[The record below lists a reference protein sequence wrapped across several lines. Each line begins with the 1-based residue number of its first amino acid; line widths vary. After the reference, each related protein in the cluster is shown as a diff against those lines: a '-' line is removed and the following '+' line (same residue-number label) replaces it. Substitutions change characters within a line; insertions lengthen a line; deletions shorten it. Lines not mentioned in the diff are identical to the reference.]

1 METFHRT
8 FVDNVYEAY
17 IQKLPNTFNRNSN
30 KSSKTLKLRFLLKMG
45 PITLKYEMYFA
56 PANLTKTTVSNVE
69 KYLKDNDSGKA
80 YREGK
85 SSTPI
90 ESSQRYDTAKP
101 KAKRTLG
108 RASLPANKSQ
118 LNHNPQQHKVLPL
131 TMNDIDMLS
140 DITNGKCG
148 PYMNVMNQPHRSPLY
163 MKK

>member
-45 PITLKYEMYFA
+45 PITLKYEFYFA

-85 SSTPI
+85 VLLLSNHLKDTTQQ
-90 ESSQRYDTAKP
+90 SQRLKEHLVERLCQQI
-101 KAKRTLG
+101 KA
-108 RASLPANKSQ
+108 N
-118 LNHNPQQHKVLPL
+118 
-131 TMNDIDMLS
+131 
-140 DITNGKCG
+140 
-148 PYMNVMNQPHRSPLY
+148 
-163 MKK
+163 